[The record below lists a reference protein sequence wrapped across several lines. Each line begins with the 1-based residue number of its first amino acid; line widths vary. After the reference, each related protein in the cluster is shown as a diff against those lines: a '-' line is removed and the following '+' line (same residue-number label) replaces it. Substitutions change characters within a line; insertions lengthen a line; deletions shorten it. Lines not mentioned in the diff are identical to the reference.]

1 MISFAHLKKLKKSLV
16 LCVFHT
22 ISAGVR
28 LLSFGQNAAS
38 AEGFF
43 SCTPAV
49 FSRVNA
55 PRLTQPL
62 STICFL
68 ASEVKVRGR
77 VRGGASV
84 FFTFMNLMNTLL
96 FKTYSAGASLKI
108 ETFHRI
114 TLGLQSMISSLSM
127 WPNKTMTYST
137 QVNHLRAEK
146 GQDSYFGKSKSE
158 LQYDLNPTD
167 LTRLAL

>member
-1 MISFAHLKKLKKSLV
+1 M

-28 LLSFGQNAAS
+28 LLSFGLNAAS

-62 STICFL
+62 GTICFL

-114 TLGLQSMISSLSM
+114 TLGLQSMISSLRG
-127 WPNKTMTYST
+127 YVT
-137 QVNHLRAEK
+137 Q
-146 GQDSYFGKSKSE
+146 QDNDLQHTSKSSKGWKR
-158 LQYDLNPTD
+158 
-167 LTRLAL
+167 TRFVFWKVQVRVTVWP